1 VAIVLHSSFL
11 SQQIFTLQIDGSGCR
26 RRHAVRILI
35 VEDSALVQRM
45 YGLAFSR
52 RSHEMVLAANGQEA
66 LDTIKSEAVPFDL
79 ILLDLRMPDM
89 NGVDFLTALKQR
101 GGPPIPVV
109 LVTAESDESPLVHQA
124 RELGAAAVVHK
135 PWKPTD
141 LREVVHRVL
150 PGAPL

>member
-1 VAIVLHSSFL
+1 M
-11 SQQIFTLQIDGSGCR
+11 
-26 RRHAVRILI
+26 RILI

-52 RSHEMVLAANGQEA
+52 RLHEMVTAANGQEA
-66 LDTIKSEAVPFDL
+66 LDTLKSAAVPFDL

-89 NGVDFLTALKQR
+89 NGVDFLTALKLR
-101 GGPPIPVV
+101 GGAPIPVI
-109 LVTAESDESPLVHQA
+109 LVTAESDDSLLVHEA
-124 RELGAAAVVHK
+124 RQLGAAAVVHK

-150 PGAPL
+150 PEVAL